1 MMGYAFVIGGCWT
14 CGKMFTFNPVR
25 VPSVKD
31 GNGVRQP
38 ICRDCIEQANAM
50 RKARGL
56 EPFSIPADAY
66 EACDEMEL
74 E

>member
-1 MMGYAFVIGGCWT
+1 MMGYVFAIGSCWT

-38 ICRDCIEQANAM
+38 ICRDCMEHANKI
-50 RKARGL
+50 RQEKGL
-56 EPFSIPADAY
+56 EAFLILSDAY
-66 EACDEMEL
+66 EPCDESEL
-74 E
+74 G